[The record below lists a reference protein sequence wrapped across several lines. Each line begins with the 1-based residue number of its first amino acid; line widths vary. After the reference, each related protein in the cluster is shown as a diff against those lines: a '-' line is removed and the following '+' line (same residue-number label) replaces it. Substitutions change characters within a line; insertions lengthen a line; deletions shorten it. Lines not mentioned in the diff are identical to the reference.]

1 VKDELFVDYSFSFL
15 FLSKT
20 ERFFGC
26 LQKNRWSKTL
36 QKRELKTNQNRLCS
50 LRSVEQLINNSN
62 NGQEEEYAEEEF
74 EE

>member
-1 VKDELFVDYSFSFL
+1 VSEGRAFCGLFIFFSYPKQRDSL
-15 FLSKT
+15 VACKKT
-20 ERFFGC
+20 DG
-26 LQKNRWSKTL
+26 
-36 QKRELKTNQNRLCS
+36 QKRSKKEKTNQNRLCS